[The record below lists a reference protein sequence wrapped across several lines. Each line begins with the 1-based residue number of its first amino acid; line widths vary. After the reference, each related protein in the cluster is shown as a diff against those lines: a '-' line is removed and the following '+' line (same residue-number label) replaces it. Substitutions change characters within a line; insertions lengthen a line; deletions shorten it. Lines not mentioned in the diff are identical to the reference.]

1 MRAVI
6 FLVALAA
13 CGDSS
18 LTLRDA
24 YREISA
30 VTCEANLR
38 CRGDVYLAEYGTTD
52 LEPCIQSL
60 VAAELG
66 TRDGEAP
73 AVETKLNTCMD
84 DLSAMT
90 CAEWLS
96 QGQWPGACVT
106 VGQP

>member
-1 MRAVI
+1 M

-13 CGDSS
+13 CGDNS

-38 CRGDVYLAEYGTTD
+38 CRGDAYLAEYGTTE
-52 LEPCIQSL
+52 LEPCIETL
-60 VAAELG
+60 TAAELG
-66 TRDGEAP
+66 TRDGTAP
-73 AVETKLNTCMD
+73 AQITKLDTCMD
-84 DLSAMT
+84 ALSAMT
-90 CAEWLS
+90 CAEWVG

-106 VGQP
+106 IGQP